1 MPAVEGRG
9 SSWARWLDQ
18 LKTWAPLAATLFGV
32 LYAAGF
38 VVVNAFFAQYGIR
51 DLDAVRVRYVST
63 GIMFLLV
70 ISLPIY
76 GSYVALG
83 TAQRMRARK
92 SALWFA
98 PLAFGLLAGPVLASL
113 VELTV
118 LARAYQSEFSI
129 DADRYFRPVSEPR
142 LVFGLISVNLIVFV
156 MSLAARLASRA
167 VGHPRLLIMRNALAT
182 LVVLSAI
189 GVVVVYSTSV
199 YGYIPQW
206 LGGGRLEYVRLVVT
220 PVIAEA
226 CPQCASTPVLL
237 VDEDSSRV
245 VVVVRQPNGAL
256 RGVVMRGGE
265 VKAIINE

>member
-1 MPAVEGRG
+1 MPAVEGRR
-9 SSWARWLDQ
+9 SPWARWLDQ

-38 VVVNAFFAQYGIR
+38 VVVNAYFAQYGIR

-63 GIMFLLV
+63 GIMFVLILA
-70 ISLPIY
+70 LPIY
-76 GSYVALG
+76 GSHALFG
-83 TAQRMRARK
+83 MVSRLRARR
-92 SALWFA
+92 SPLWLAF
-98 PLAFGLLAGPVLASL
+98 LAFGLLVGPVLATIIE
-113 VELTV
+113 VTV

-142 LVFGLISVNLIVFV
+142 LVFGLISVNLIVLLA
-156 MSLAARLASRA
+156 SLAVRLGSWTM
-167 VGHPRLLIMRNALAT
+167 GHPRLLIIRNAIAT
-182 LVVLSAI
+182 LVVISAI

-206 LGGGRLEYVRLVVT
+206 LGGGRLENVRLVVT

-226 CPQCASTPVLL
+226 CPPCANGPVLL

-245 VVVVRQPNGAL
+245 VVVVRQPSGAL
-256 RGVVMRGGE
+256 RGVVIRGGE
-265 VKAIINE
+265 VKAIVNE